1 MAGDAMK
8 FKTWVESEGS
18 LGSGTPE
25 MMSPPINNGSE
36 TPASDEVKRTGLQ
49 PQVDAHSQADKEKDS
64 VSAVDSEIAHLDNS
78 LPETDDD
85 TPKMNQFK
93 QLWDQ
98 LKQKWEKIKMNQEQ
112 PEENQETGLGNAKN
126 DKFTQTMRQF
136 PNMMPMSPQSPG
148 QGGPGTFGLS

>member
-1 MAGDAMK
+1 MK
-8 FKTWVESEGS
+8 FRTWVEEGS

-25 MMSPPINNGSE
+25 MLPPQFVNKGSD

-49 PQVDAHSQADKEKDS
+49 PQVDAPNSKADKEKDA
-64 VSAVDSEIAHLDNS
+64 VSAVDSEIAHFDNGI
-78 LPETDDD
+78 PEEDDD
-85 TPKMNQFK
+85 TPKINQFK

-98 LKQKWEKIKMNQEQ
+98 LKEKWEQIKMSEKQ
-112 PEENQETGLGNAKN
+112 PEEDQETGLGNAKN

-136 PNMMPMSPQSPG
+136 PNMMPMSPQSQD